1 MRYDAEHKQRTRQMV
16 LQEAAKAIRLHG
28 PDKIG
33 IATLMSQVGLT
44 HGGFYAHF
52 KSKDDLV
59 AESIA
64 HMFDERA
71 QVLRRSTEGVSP
83 EQGLINYID
92 AYLSAKHR
100 DHREIGCPLV
110 ALSGDLARMPASAR
124 KRFEVGVQGMYDAV
138 GGQLE
143 AMARPDATSLS
154 RALVTE
160 MVGAMTLA
168 RAVSAE
174 MSNRVLA
181 DAKASVKG
189 RAGL

>member
-1 MRYDAEHKQRTRQMV
+1 MRYDAEHKQRTRQRV

-71 QVLRRSTEGVSP
+71 QVLRKSTEGVSP
-83 EQGLINYID
+83 EQGLTNYID
-92 AYLSAKHR
+92 VYLSAKHR

-110 ALSGDLARMPASAR
+110 ALSGDLARMPAAAR

-138 GGQLE
+138 GRQLE
-143 AMARPDATSLS
+143 AMARPDATSLA

-168 RAVSAE
+168 RAISAE